1 MLVDTPNDAASF
13 VSRIKISLVHSFYKY
28 KVVSNIMHPH
38 RNVYSNSVL
47 DVMGFSEPVAWF

>member
-1 MLVDTPNDAASF
+1 MLVDTPND
-13 VSRIKISLVHSFYKY
+13 
-28 KVVSNIMHPH
+28 PH